1 MLAQVIEAVWSP
13 GVLPFAWRT
22 PVHAEPRVEASPG
35 RATKRAHG
43 QSLRAPRQRSRLRSP
58 SPVQH
63 EYIDIEMGTD
73 TDATIDAATVTADT
87 TPRANAPSEHKALW
101 RNLLFHMMSAVRTFS
116 ERAPEA
122 ERMTFMGAWSLLCE
136 KVAAGRSMVW
146 STLNWQWRYCRAMVC
161 IYGKLR
167 AHHRIHQPGQED
179 YYARLE
185 RERLDYWAD
194 VQLPN
199 GTWATREDRSIRA
212 KRARHRRY
220 KNKGGNAVYRDK
232 YNSGIDDEGMDDT
245 SDAEEE
251 DMRRRGW

>member
-1 MLAQVIEAVWSP
+1 
-13 GVLPFAWRT
+13 
-22 PVHAEPRVEASPG
+22 
-35 RATKRAHG
+35 
-43 QSLRAPRQRSRLRSP
+43 
-58 SPVQH
+58 
-63 EYIDIEMGTD
+63 
-73 TDATIDAATVTADT
+73 
-87 TPRANAPSEHKALW
+87 
-101 RNLLFHMMSAVRTFS
+101 
-116 ERAPEA
+116 
-122 ERMTFMGAWSLLCE
+122 MTFMGAWSLLCE